1 MKRAKN
7 IPDKFSPKDP
17 IRSDNSGAGLAI
29 GLSLGVLFGIAAV
42 SIGLGMMLGIAVGL
56 CSGPAVGA
64 KGKNKNAEGQKDDDE
79 TQ

>member
-7 IPDKFSPKDP
+7 IPDKSSPKDP

-29 GLSLGVLFGIAAV
+29 GLSLGVLFGIAAD
-42 SIGLGMMLGIAVGL
+42 SIMPRPMLSAAI
-56 CSGPAVGA
+56 P
-64 KGKNKNAEGQKDDDE
+64 KRTNKNAEGQKDDDE

>member
-7 IPDKFSPKDP
+7 IPNKSSPKDP

-29 GLSLGVLFGIAAV
+29 GLSLGVLFGIAAD
-42 SIGLGMMLGIAVGL
+42 SIGLGMMLGVAVGL

-64 KGKNKNAEGQKDDDE
+64 KRKNKNTEGQKDDDE